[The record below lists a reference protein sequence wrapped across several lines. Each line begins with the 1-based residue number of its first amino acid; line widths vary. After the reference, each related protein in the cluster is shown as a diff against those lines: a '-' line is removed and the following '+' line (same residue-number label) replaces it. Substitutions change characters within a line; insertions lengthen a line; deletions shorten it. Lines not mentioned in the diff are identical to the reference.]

1 MKMILTLLLA
11 MSASGTL
18 AFLVYLLAVFLTHEQ
33 ISAHLR
39 YLILKICLAFFLIP
53 FPLLKYV
60 LVSYFEQPYSSYS
73 ESVVFLDVA
82 HSVNLT
88 DSGLLLP
95 YISLFYR
102 ILLIGWVAILTV
114 IILSQIIS
122 FLIFRKNI
130 SNNMTPDECYL
141 DSLYSLK
148 NTMHISSDVKILRS
162 DTDLSPFTCG
172 LFHPLIILTSLVDD
186 ASADMIL
193 RHELQHIKNHDFLY
207 RVIALLAVLLH
218 CFNPIIYLF
227 FKELKEVQEMNCDEK
242 LTVNFTPAEK
252 KAYGNILID
261 IASRS
266 GSDIAPVIYFSKTG
280 KSALKKRIRKIISP
294 VHRKKSFVLFLLT
307 CICFTASVPVCAYS
321 PSTID
326 WRGSNET
333 PDSLQDTNWFAIY
346 YDDSYSPW
354 DDLPEDEHAFLNC
367 NEYFILEDGT
377 ILPVTDNFSATPYKT
392 CQHTFK
398 MSTFK
403 RHQKQGKGCI
413 VTTWRAQVCT
423 KCHYKKNLIQ
433 IETDTHTICHHK

>member
-1 MKMILTLLLA
+1 M
-11 MSASGTL
+11 
-18 AFLVYLLAVFLTHEQ
+18 Q

-60 LVSYFEQPYSSYS
+60 LVSYFVQPYSSYS

-88 DSGLLLP
+88 DSGLLMP

-148 NTMHISSDVKILRS
+148 NTMHISSDVRILRS
-162 DTDLSPFTCG
+162 DTNLSPFTCG

-193 RHELQHIKNHDFLY
+193 HHELQHIKNHDFLY

-218 CFNPIIYLF
+218 FFNPIIYF
-227 FKELKEVQEMNCDEK
+227 FFN
-242 LTVNFTPAEK
+242 
-252 KAYGNILID
+252 
-261 IASRS
+261 
-266 GSDIAPVIYFSKTG
+266 
-280 KSALKKRIRKIISP
+280 
-294 VHRKKSFVLFLLT
+294 
-307 CICFTASVPVCAYS
+307 
-321 PSTID
+321 
-326 WRGSNET
+326 
-333 PDSLQDTNWFAIY
+333 
-346 YDDSYSPW
+346 
-354 DDLPEDEHAFLNC
+354 
-367 NEYFILEDGT
+367 
-377 ILPVTDNFSATPYKT
+377 
-392 CQHTFK
+392 
-398 MSTFK
+398 
-403 RHQKQGKGCI
+403 
-413 VTTWRAQVCT
+413 
-423 KCHYKKNLIQ
+423 
-433 IETDTHTICHHK
+433 